1 MADSP
6 DCWLPS
12 SLLSPDACL
21 PSGFFSAGSL
31 NSGSL
36 CGFPAS
42 GVPAARGD
50 RMPDFHD
57 ENHVSLFQE
66 AILPP
71 GSNYVMRT
79 SNPQMQAVLR
89 KVATVA
95 PTESTV
101 LFTGET
107 GTGKTVLARILH
119 YQSLRRKHP
128 FVSVQCSAVAEG
140 LLESELFGHEKGA
153 FTGAIR
159 RKPGKFELAQH
170 GSIFLDEIGTISATA
185 QIKLLKVL
193 EEKEFQRV
201 GGEETIHCDVRII
214 AATNSDLK
222 QLILEGTFRSDL
234 YYRLNVFPIE
244 VPPLRE
250 RREDIPLLVDAFLQ
264 RLDKVYR
271 KRIFGLEPAVLEAF
285 QRYAWPGN
293 VRELE
298 NLIERAYI
306 LESGSVLR
314 AENFPSD
321 LFGTAAPPPPAGIDA
336 SRPLRDFRAEW
347 TRHAEAA
354 YLRALLQR
362 HSGRIASSARAAGI
376 GVRQLHKLLARHGI
390 RKEEFRS

>member
-1 MADSP
+1 ME
-6 DCWLPS
+6 
-12 SLLSPDACL
+12 
-21 PSGFFSAGSL
+21 
-31 NSGSL
+31 
-36 CGFPAS
+36 
-42 GVPAARGD
+42 VPEIQ
-50 RMPDFHD
+50 D

-89 KVATVA
+89 KVAAVA

-101 LFTGET
+101 LLTGET

-170 GSIFLDEIGTISATA
+170 GSIFLDEIGTLSAAA

-201 GGEETIHCDVRII
+201 GGEETIHSDVRII

-250 RREDIPLLVDAFLQ
+250 RREDIPLLVEAFLQ

-285 QRYAWPGN
+285 QRYTWPGN

-298 NLIERAYI
+298 NLVERAYI

-321 LFGTAAPPPPAGIDA
+321 LFGASPPAPAGIDTN
-336 SRPLRDFRAEW
+336 RPLREFRAEW
-347 TRHAEAA
+347 TRHAEAT
-354 YLRALLQR
+354 YLKALLR
-362 HSGRIASSARAAGI
+362 RNSGRIACSARAAGI

-390 RKEEFRS
+390 RKEDFRS